1 MLEPVSLMD
10 AKTKVSRW
18 MIAGIVLLAVVALL
32 QAAILLRGFP
42 LRARW
47 FATRSAPVASVGW
60 NPGESFDRVQAEID
74 RLFEHAFPG
83 ESPQPATNLQESL
96 PVGDPFAAMRQMRAQ
111 VDMLFAHAADDLE
124 HFGPPLSFDDG
135 WRDLPAAPGLNV
147 EQTAERYQIEMHL
160 PNADMQ
166 GIRISVA
173 GPYLTIAARLS
184 QKRGWSSIERRIRL
198 AEAPD
203 PEQIMAHYANH
214 VLTIVVPR
222 RPGATPTITEIP
234 VH

>member
-1 MLEPVSLMD
+1 
-10 AKTKVSRW
+10 

-47 FATRSAPVASVGW
+47 FAMRSAPVARVGW
-60 NPGESFDRVQAEID
+60 NPGESFDRMQAEID
-74 RLFEHAFPG
+74 RMFEQASPS
-83 ESPQPATNLQESL
+83 ESRQPATNLQAGLSVEN
-96 PVGDPFAAMRQMRAQ
+96 PFLAMRQMRAQ
-111 VDMLFAHAADDLE
+111 VDALFAHAADDLD
-124 HFGPPLSFDDG
+124 HFGLPLSFDDG

-147 EQTAERYQIEMHL
+147 EQTAERCQIALHL
-160 PNADMQ
+160 PNADAQ

-184 QKRGWSSIERRIRL
+184 QTSGWSCIERRIRL
-198 AEAPD
+198 SEAPD
-203 PEQIMAHYANH
+203 PAQIVAHYANH

-222 RPGATPTITEIP
+222 RTGATPAITEIP